1 MYQVTEDY
9 KSAIQAA
16 SRTFKCRVE
25 IQDAVY
31 TESDIISIDLDDGLA
46 TGDKF
51 LPGGGFVNTLQIEIG
66 RIVEG
71 LQEGSKCK
79 AFISINVHDDHY
91 ESIPLGVFYAK
102 DIVLN
107 RNSKRTKITAVD
119 GMDRLNGPFV
129 SSLDYPSNTR
139 AIVEEIARI
148 AELELAPNLLVA
160 DYPVQ
165 VKMDKVTV
173 REALVYIA
181 QLNGSFVRFDRL
193 GRLEFIQ
200 LTNSNR
206 RVPKSNY
213 YLNGLEKNEV
223 LYRVN
228 GASNEVTGEGNKKVV
243 FHEGSTTGNI
253 INFKNPLMTQAILS
267 RVYNEY
273 RDFNFYPY
281 TLKWQGDMAILAGEW
296 LSVESYD
303 GQFVA
308 LPILSQKIAFRGGL
322 SVTSSGKS
330 ATVSQ
335 GTKEYRGTLTQQV
348 EYLNAMITSQ
358 GNVFSDITEPVEPKN
373 GDTWFKPNGGY
384 VELYERQHGEWVK
397 KADTADMERII
408 QTMTTDEVIA
418 KKISAAV
425 AQIIE
430 LNANKIVAGSIDLN
444 RVRVV
449 QGTKEILGVRDG
461 KVFIDTSSIED
472 FKKPL
477 KDLEDKLTAKIEAK
491 IDKGITEDQL
501 KLLRDQNLVIA
512 QELKAK
518 ASLETTLEWR
528 AKFDAL
534 VNAREED
541 KKQAER
547 DLVELSQRMVG
558 IQAELGAMSAVW
570 NTVDRNMRFGNEGL
584 SIGNP
589 QSDTS
594 VLITD
599 DRISLISAGK
609 EVMSISQGVIHIDNG
624 VFTKSIQIG
633 YYIESQYNV
642 NPKFNVIR
650 YVGP

>member
-1 MYQVTEDY
+1 MYQVTDDY
-9 KSAIQAA
+9 KLAIQASA
-16 SRTFKCRVE
+16 RTFKCRLE

-31 TESDIISIDLDDGLA
+31 TESDIISIELDDGLA

-51 LPGGGFVNTLQIEIG
+51 LPGGGFVNTLHVEIG

-160 DYPVQ
+160 DYTVQ

-228 GASNEVTGEGNKKVV
+228 GASNEITGEGNKKVV

-253 INFKNPLMTQAILS
+253 IAFKNPLMTQAILS

-308 LPILSQKIAFRGGL
+308 LPIFSQKIAFRGGL

-384 VELYERQHGEWVK
+384 VELYERQNGEWVK

-461 KVFIDTSSIED
+461 KVYIDVSNVED
-472 FKKPL
+472 FKKPI
-477 KDLEDKLTAKIEAK
+477 KEVEAKLEMKADKL
-491 IDKGITEDQL
+491 ITEDQL
-501 KLLRDQNLVIA
+501 KHLQDQQLVMM
-512 QELKAK
+512 QEMKAK
-518 ASLETTLEWR
+518 ATLETMLEWK
-528 AKFDAL
+528 AKYEAFVKSNESD
-534 VNAREED
+534 R
-541 KKQAER
+541 KQAQD
-547 DLVELSQRMVG
+547 DLVSLSQRMIG
-558 IQAELGAMSAVW
+558 IQNNLGSMTAIW
-570 NTVDRNMRFGNEGL
+570 NAIDRNMKFGNEGL

-589 QSDTS
+589 QGDSS
-594 VLITD
+594 ILVSEN
-599 DRISLISAGK
+599 RISMMSGGR

-633 YYIESQYNV
+633 YYVESQYNV
-642 NPKFNVIR
+642 NPKYNVIR

>member
-9 KSAIQAA
+9 KTAIQAA
-16 SRTFKCRVE
+16 ARTFKCRLE
-25 IQDAVY
+25 IQDTVY
-31 TESDIISIDLDDGLA
+31 DENDVISMEMDDGLA

-51 LPGGGFVNTLQIEIG
+51 LPGGGFVNTLHVEIG

-79 AFISINVHDDHY
+79 AFISIETHHDRY

-253 INFKNPLMTQAILS
+253 IAFKNPLMNQAILS

-281 TLKWQGDMAILAGEW
+281 TLKWQGDMAIFAGEW
-296 LSVESYD
+296 LSIESYD

-308 LPILSQKIAFRGGL
+308 LPIFSQKLSFRGGL

-384 VELYERQHGEWVK
+384 VELYERQNGKWVK

-408 QTMTTDEVIA
+408 QTMTTDEVVA

-449 QGTKEILGVRDG
+449 HGTKEILGVRDG

-477 KDLEDKLTAKIEAK
+477 NDLEKKLESKIEAK
-491 IDKGITEDQL
+491 MDKGITEDQL

-518 ASLETTLEWR
+518 ASLKTTLEWR
-528 AKFDAL
+528 DKFDAL

-547 DLVELSQRMVG
+547 ELVEVSQRMIG

-570 NTVDRNMRFGNEGL
+570 NAVDRNMRFGNEGL
-584 SIGNP
+584 TIGNP
-589 QSDTS
+589 QGDTS

>member
-1 MYQVTEDY
+1 MYQVTDEY
-9 KSAIQAA
+9 KEAIQAA
-16 SRTFKCRVE
+16 ARTFKCRLE
-25 IQDAVY
+25 IQGTEY
-31 TESDIISIDLDDGLA
+31 TESDIISIELDDGLA

-51 LPGGGFVNTLQIEIG
+51 LPGGGFVNTLHVEIG

-79 AFISINVHDDHY
+79 AFISIETHHDRY

-160 DYPVQ
+160 DYPVP

-253 INFKNPLMTQAILS
+253 IAFKNPLMNQAILS

-281 TLKWQGDMAILAGEW
+281 TLKWQGDMAIFAGEW

-308 LPILSQKIAFRGGL
+308 LPIFSQKLSFRGGL

-358 GNVFSDITEPVEPKN
+358 GNVFSDVTEPVEPKN

-384 VELYERQHGEWVK
+384 VELYERQNGEWVK

-449 QGTKEILGVRDG
+449 HGTKEILGVRDG

-477 KDLEDKLTAKIEAK
+477 KDLEDKLEAKIEAK
-491 IDKGITEDQL
+491 MDKGITEDQL
-501 KLLRDQNLVIA
+501 KLLRDQNLVIT

-547 DLVELSQRMVG
+547 ELVEVSQRMIG

-570 NTVDRNMRFGNEGL
+570 NAVDRNMRFGNEGL

-589 QSDTS
+589 QGDTS

-599 DRISLISAGK
+599 DRISLISSGK

-642 NPKFNVIR
+642 NPNFNVIR

>member
-1 MYQVTEDY
+1 MYQVTDEY
-9 KSAIQAA
+9 KEAIQAA
-16 SRTFKCRVE
+16 ARTFKCRLE
-25 IQDAVY
+25 IQGTEY
-31 TESDIISIDLDDGLA
+31 TESDIISIELDDGLA

-51 LPGGGFVNTLQIEIG
+51 LPGGGFVNTLHVEIG

-228 GASNEVTGEGNKKVV
+228 GASNEITGEGNKKVV

-253 INFKNPLMTQAILS
+253 IAFKNPLMTQAILS

-308 LPILSQKIAFRGGL
+308 LPIFSQKISFRGGL

-461 KVFIDTSSIED
+461 KVFIDVSNVED
-472 FKKPL
+472 FKKPI
-477 KDLEDKLTAKIEAK
+477 KEVEAKLEMKADKL
-491 IDKGITEDQL
+491 ITEDQL
-501 KLLRDQNLVIA
+501 KHLQDQQLVMM
-512 QELKAK
+512 QEMKAK
-518 ASLETTLEWR
+518 ATLETVLEWK
-528 AKFDAL
+528 AKYEAFVKSNESD
-534 VNAREED
+534 R
-541 KKQAER
+541 KQAQD
-547 DLVELSQRMVG
+547 DLVALSQRMIG
-558 IQAELGAMSAVW
+558 IQNDLGSMTAIW
-570 NTVDRNMRFGNEGL
+570 NAIDRNMKFGNEGL

-589 QSDTS
+589 QGDSSILVSDN
-594 VLITD
+594 
-599 DRISLISAGK
+599 RISMMSGGR

-633 YYIESQYNV
+633 YYVESQYNV
-642 NPKFNVIR
+642 NPKYNVIR

>member
-9 KSAIQAA
+9 KTAIQAA
-16 SRTFKCRVE
+16 ARTFKCRLE
-25 IQDAVY
+25 IQDTVY
-31 TESDIISIDLDDGLA
+31 DENDVISMEMDDGLA

-51 LPGGGFVNTLQIEIG
+51 LPGGGFVNTLHVEIG

-79 AFISINVHDDHY
+79 AFISIETHHDRY

-139 AIVEEIARI
+139 AIVEEVARI

-193 GRLEFIQ
+193 DRLEFIQ

-253 INFKNPLMTQAILS
+253 IAFKNPLMNQAILS

-281 TLKWQGDMAILAGEW
+281 TLKWQGDMAIFAGEW

-308 LPILSQKIAFRGGL
+308 LPIFSQKLSFRGGL

-384 VELYERQHGEWVK
+384 VELYERQNGKWVK

-408 QTMTTDEVIA
+408 QTITTDEVIA

-449 QGTKEILGVRDG
+449 HGTKEILGVRDG

-472 FKKPL
+472 FKKPV

-491 IDKGITEDQL
+491 MDKGITEDQL

-547 DLVELSQRMVG
+547 ELVEVSQRMIG

-570 NTVDRNMRFGNEGL
+570 NAVDRNMRFGNEGL
-584 SIGNP
+584 TIGNP
-589 QSDTS
+589 QGDTS

-599 DRISLISAGK
+599 DRISLISSGK

>member
-9 KSAIQAA
+9 KTAIQEAA
-16 SRTFKCRVE
+16 RTFKCRLE
-25 IQDAVY
+25 IQDTVY
-31 TESDIISIDLDDGLA
+31 DENDVISMEMDDGLA

-51 LPGGGFVNTLQIEIG
+51 LPGGGFVNTLHVEIG

-79 AFISINVHDDHY
+79 AFISIETHHDRY

-107 RNSKRTKITAVD
+107 RNSKRTKIIAVD

-253 INFKNPLMTQAILS
+253 IAFKNPLMNQAILS

-281 TLKWQGDMAILAGEW
+281 TLKWQGDMAIFAGEW

-308 LPILSQKIAFRGGL
+308 LPIFSQKLSFRGGL

-358 GNVFSDITEPVEPKN
+358 GNMFSDVTEPVEPKN

-384 VELYERQHGEWVK
+384 VELYERQNGKWVK

-408 QTMTTDEVIA
+408 QTITTDEVIA

-449 QGTKEILGVRDG
+449 HGTKEILGVRDG

-472 FKKPL
+472 FKKPV

-491 IDKGITEDQL
+491 MDKGITEDQL
-501 KLLRDQNLVIA
+501 KLLRDKNLVIA

-541 KKQAER
+541 KKKAER
-547 DLVELSQRMVG
+547 ELVEVSQRMIG

-570 NTVDRNMRFGNEGL
+570 NAVDRNMRFGNEGL
-584 SIGNP
+584 TIGNP
-589 QSDTS
+589 QGDTS

-599 DRISLISAGK
+599 DRISLISSGK